1 MSDGRSR
8 FPGRRKFS
16 FDYEPREKTRVS
28 ADEILDS
35 MNRSLQV
42 EQILDYDPQIESYLT
57 RHARP
62 AGSGRGAGR
71 LVFALM
77 LLAGVVVAWF
87 YGGLVRVLDLKFWKS
102 EFGILGYAVPMWLI
116 ASGTFVFLLL
126 ALVGSRS
133 ARKTRRHHWVNASE
147 RLSSSVGQ
155 NSN

>member
-1 MSDGRSR
+1 LSDHRSH
-8 FPGRRKFS
+8 FPGGRKFS

-57 RHARP
+57 KHARAP
-62 AGSGRGAGR
+62 GSGRGAGR

-77 LLAGVVVAWF
+77 LLTGVVVAWL
-87 YGGLVRVLDLKFWKS
+87 YGGLVRVLDLKLWRS

-116 ASGTFVFLLL
+116 AAGGFLFLLL
-126 ALVGSRS
+126 GFVGSR
-133 ARKTRRHHWVNASE
+133 RGRTVDITR
-147 RLSSSVGQ
+147 
-155 NSN
+155 